1 MSAPAAL
8 GQTTLRLA
16 AVQVHPGGPVTGQ
29 YYDHRAGS
37 RIDPELTRR
46 RLAGL
51 ATAIAGTEDRVADT
65 LERMALTHPHEAPRL
80 LARAAQARQYAMLER
95 NRAATFDLHR

>member
-1 MSAPAAL
+1 M
-8 GQTTLRLA
+8 
-16 AVQVHPGGPVTGQ
+16 TGQ
-29 YYDHRAGS
+29 HQHLDSS
-37 RIDPELTRR
+37 RFDLQVTRR

-65 LERMALTHPHEAPRL
+65 LERMAITYPHDASGL

-95 NRAATFDLHR
+95 NRAATFYHR

>member
-1 MSAPAAL
+1 MTREHDHLDSSRFDP
-8 GQTTLRLA
+8 
-16 AVQVHPGGPVTGQ
+16 QV
-29 YYDHRAGS
+29 
-37 RIDPELTRR
+37 TRR

-65 LERMALTHPHEAPRL
+65 LERMAMTHPHNASGL

-95 NRAATFDLHR
+95 NRAAAFGVHR